1 LLLLGTFDVYDLEE
15 TEYGNVA
22 VALLDGHLGDY
33 ASLRTDPAL
42 GDALSS
48 GAGRRRRTVWSVEP
62 LVAPFFALLGPS
74 MLSLKLFALTGAA
87 LWAALWFLVAL
98 RLAPGVPSWAL
109 GLLFVLPAPLIQ
121 RAALSA
127 TSITAHLGSSLWHA
141 ASLLA
146 VLLALE
152 RGRPTSSSLSPT
164 TRGRTSLA
172 LFLTSGLFAG
182 WGIHCS
188 LSLAPLLVGVV
199 ALLVM
204 ERRWLGAGLWAL
216 GTLPGLII
224 AWLFADPGRTGM
236 GSDLVVAATGLS
248 SGSASRAA
256 DLSLADFGLALTHG
270 PGFGRVDPGSLS
282 LEYLPL
288 GLGYSAVFVAV
299 CLWGWK
305 VRERGGPLAGQGT
318 SVPAPGRLLLSLTV
332 SFGAFV
338 VAWAITGFRLDPTYF
353 DGLRYLLPLSPLPPL
368 LLLWLWGGHP
378 KATRVVAGLG
388 LLHAVG
394 FAMLFRPSVFPAP
407 WQHLKGYEPWVMKA
421 WLGADLDESSIQP
434 DRRRRWALWAG
445 ISEAQR
451 GGAAEGEAVRTLG
464 GRQSGLSAPSETAF
478 WRGIG
483 LGTAL
488 GAAGTLPSVLA
499 PDQLSP
505 DHGALLWQGAGMARC
520 YVEQGVRDILLEE
533 VPPRH
538 LGDLWYGFARAD
550 IYCGGI
556 EEIAPPWPPALAGR
570 IEEGLRDAWQLDYSG
585 PGAPS
590 YEDRPQGF
598 VVY

>member
-48 GAGRRRRTVWSVEP
+48 GAGRRRRTVWSIEP

-98 RLAPGVPSWAL
+98 RLAPGVPPWAL

-152 RGRPTSSSLSPT
+152 RARASSPSPTSP
-164 TRGRTSLA
+164 GRSSLA
-172 LFLTSGLFAG
+172 LFLISGLLAG
-182 WGIHCS
+182 WGLHCS
-188 LSLAPLLVGVV
+188 LSLAPLLVGVIV
-199 ALLVM
+199 LLGI
-204 ERRWLGAGLWAL
+204 ERQWVGSGLWAL
-216 GTLPGLII
+216 GTLPGLTI

-236 GSDLVVAATGLS
+236 GTDFVVASTGLS

-256 DLSLADFGLALTHG
+256 EFSLADFGLALTHG

-282 LEYLPL
+282 LQYLPL
-288 GLGYSAVFVAV
+288 GLVYSAVFVAA

-305 VRERGGPLAGQGT
+305 VRERGGSLAERGT
-318 SVPAPGRLLLSLTV
+318 SAAAPGRLVLSLAV

-378 KATRVVAGLG
+378 KATRVVAGVG

-394 FAMLFRPSVFPAP
+394 FAMLFRPAVFPAP

-421 WLGADLDESSIQP
+421 WLGADLDEPSIHP

-445 ISEAQR
+445 ISAAQR
-451 GGAAEGEAVRTLG
+451 GEAGRTLAAG
-464 GRQSGLSAPSETAF
+464 QSGLSAPSESAF

-488 GAAGTLPSVLA
+488 GASGTLPSVLA

-505 DHGALLWQGAGMARC
+505 NRGALLWQGAGMARC
-520 YVEQGVRDILLEE
+520 YVGQRVRDILLEE

-556 EEIAPPWPPALAGR
+556 REIVPAPPPAVAGR

-590 YEDRPQGF
+590 YEDRPLGF